1 MTKQRNRLLLSTAE
15 LCLED
20 DKIRMQHIENLIT
33 NDSYTRL
40 DHCLTKS
47 DINLRD
53 RQNYK
58 SCIRLLSDEV
68 MNLVNKHSDTHGT
81 IVYLMLLKMIVKVYV
96 NKFTPI
102 DEREF
107 IFVLYQ
113 QNNSELI
120 DFKPFFFDQ
129 GFVSSVELVT

>member
-1 MTKQRNRLLLSTAE
+1 
-15 LCLED
+15 
-20 DKIRMQHIENLIT
+20 
-33 NDSYTRL
+33 
-40 DHCLTKS
+40 
-47 DINLRD
+47 
-53 RQNYK
+53 
-58 SCIRLLSDEV
+58 

-120 DFKPFFFDQ
+120 DFKPFFFD
-129 GFVSSVELVT
+129 